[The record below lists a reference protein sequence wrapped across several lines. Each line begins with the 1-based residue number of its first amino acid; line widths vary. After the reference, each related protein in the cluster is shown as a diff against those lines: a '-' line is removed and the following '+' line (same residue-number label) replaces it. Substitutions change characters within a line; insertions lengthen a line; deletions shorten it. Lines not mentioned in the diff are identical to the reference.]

1 MSTTPA
7 FQPFSLLGGGPVSP
21 PGSGNAQGGGPRK
34 RRPRKPSNQP
44 QGESATQQGS
54 PKPAAGGAK
63 KQGGRGGGGGKG
75 GAQGGAQGG
84 DPGAGGKGPGAGKKK
99 RPAKKAQPAGAAAA
113 AGGPSNA
120 NNGTKPAGN
129 DNKNKAKNNNRSR
142 NRNNNKKNN
151 DNKTKNN
158 AASSG
163 LARQVFEEPLMRLTI
178 LKHLNPYNIDD
189 LKGIIA
195 LKQLGLLPTEE
206 LRYYFTAFVP
216 ACPMLELEEEGEFE
230 MSAAIIKEHGLDV
243 NADRFLLHEK
253 MEDDEIKE
261 VVREDLLGKI
271 VPEDPAAR
279 KWLKGRKRKDV
290 WLKYGF
296 LSYVPKAVYK
306 SFIRGKLV
314 LQEMKSK
321 QFRGLPRER
330 RPGAATVLLSEACEV
345 GMKNEVID
353 SLIGTY
359 GADPNARV
367 IGSISML
374 HIAASFGH
382 TETLRHLVGRHGLD
396 PSAICLQGIYRENT
410 LAHFAAGSGRLD
422 TLRLVCED
430 FKVQPNA
437 ADASGIT
444 PLHLAAGA
452 GSAECVEY
460 LVDQHGLDPDQRTKL
475 GQTAAMLAADAGSLG
490 TLRLLSDKY
499 NVDLHA
505 VDKSGEGVL
514 HAAMVGGH
522 DHLLK
527 LLVGDHMLD
536 VNLKS
541 KEGKA
546 PVHKAAVARSIACF
560 RGLVDTYGADPKA
573 VTAEGA
579 TVAHYAARENNRD
592 MLRLL
597 FDTYKLDPKAQTT
610 AGKTCCDWATVVD
623 ATEAAWMLEDVYG
636 LIWDPEQILD
646 ELYDETDGSDFDD
659 DDDYDDDDDDDDD
672 DGFEDEHG
680 QFGMVMRNIL
690 RDILPRSADVD
701 GFAIELAQHAEPV
714 LETGRYDVDSLRD
727 AYIETLTAGYSAR
740 ELESGLNRLG
750 PGVLAFN
757 VTSDAVESLLT
768 DEEILE
774 REMRREFLREA
785 QERVLGPGEAYD
797 DSGDDV
803 CPDCGENRSLR
814 TSTRDPTTGERVVMH
829 RCR

>member
-7 FQPFSLLGGGPVSP
+7 FQPYTLLGGGPVSS
-21 PGSGNAQGGGPRK
+21 PGSGNAQGGGKKK

-54 PKPAAGGAK
+54 PNPAAGGAK
-63 KQGGRGGGGGKG
+63 KQGGRGGVGGK
-75 GAQGGAQGG
+75 GGAQGG

-99 RPAKKAQPAGAAAA
+99 RTAKKKDQPAGAA

-120 NNGTKPAGN
+120 NNGTKPAGKAN
-129 DNKNKAKNNNRSR
+129 ANANKNKAKNNNR
-142 NRNNNKKNN
+142 NRNNKKNN

-206 LRYYFTAFVP
+206 LRYYFTTVVP
-216 ACPMLELEEEGEFE
+216 TRPMLEMEEREFE
-230 MSAAIIKEHGLDV
+230 LSEAFIKEFGLDV

-253 MEDDEIKE
+253 MEDDDIKD

-271 VPEDPAAR
+271 APEDPAAR

-296 LSYVPKAVYK
+296 LSYVPKTVYM
-306 SFIRGKLV
+306 SFVRGKLV

-330 RPGAATVLLSEACEV
+330 RLGAATVLLSEACEV

-359 GADPNARV
+359 GADPNALV

-382 TETLRHLVGRHGLD
+382 TETIRHLVGRHGLD
-396 PSAICLQGIYRENT
+396 PSAICLQGMYRGNT

-430 FKVQPNA
+430 FKVKPNA
-437 ADASGIT
+437 ADACGIT
-444 PLHLAAGA
+444 PLHWAAIA

-475 GQTAAMLAADAGSLG
+475 GQTAAMLAADAGSLE

-514 HAAMVGGH
+514 HAAMVRGH
-522 DHLLK
+522 EYLLK

-546 PVHKAAVARSIACF
+546 PVHKAAAARSIACF

-579 TVAHYAARENNRD
+579 TVAHYAARENNRG

-610 AGKTCCDWATVVD
+610 AGKTCCDWATMVD
-623 ATEAAWMLEDVYG
+623 ATEAAWMLEDEYD
-636 LIWDPEQILD
+636 LIWDPEQMLE
-646 ELYDETDGSDFDD
+646 ELGDETDGSDFD
-659 DDDYDDDDDDDDD
+659 DDDDDDDDD
-672 DGFEDEHG
+672 DGFEDEYG
-680 QFGMVMRNIL
+680 RFGVVLRNLL

-714 LETGRYDVDSLRD
+714 LETGVYDMQELLGAYVGTLREH
-727 AYIETLTAGYSAR
+727 ASQLQ
-740 ELESGLNRLG
+740 SGLNRLG

-757 VTSDAVESLLT
+757 MTSDAVESLLT

-774 REMRREFLREA
+774 REMRRDFMRETH
-785 QERVLGPGEAYD
+785 ERVLGPREAYD

-814 TSTRDPTTGERVVMH
+814 TSTRDPKTGERVVMH